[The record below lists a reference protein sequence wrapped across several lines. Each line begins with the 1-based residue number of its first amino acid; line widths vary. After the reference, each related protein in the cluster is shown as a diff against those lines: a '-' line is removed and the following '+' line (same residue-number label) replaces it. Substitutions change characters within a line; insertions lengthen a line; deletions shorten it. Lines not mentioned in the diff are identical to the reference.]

1 MITKIY
7 RVKGTFVMG
16 DEYHKFTKEYKA
28 TCEADVEQKI
38 YERFGSKHG
47 ITRNQISIK
56 EIEEIAPEDV
66 EDPIVKEILQAR
78 VGVIMEDQQRLN
90 NLLNEINAYRQ
101 QAELIQQ
108 QIELIQ
114 ASIAE
119 VDALSNT
126 LDDIEG
132 KEAVEAFVPVGAGS
146 FIKGELKSTDE
157 IIVSI
162 GSGLAVK
169 KDADGAREIL
179 AGQKEDLKD
188 SLDKMLANLQQCS
201 DIMGSL
207 QAQAEQIAA
216 AAQGNITQM

>member
-1 MITKIY
+1 
-7 RVKGTFVMG
+7 
-16 DEYHKFTKEYKA
+16 
-28 TCEADVEQKI
+28 
-38 YERFGSKHG
+38 
-47 ITRNQISIK
+47 
-56 EIEEIAPEDV
+56 
-66 EDPIVKEILQAR
+66 
-78 VGVIMEDQQRLN
+78 MEDQQRLN
-90 NLLNEINAYRQ
+90 SLLNEINAYRQ

-114 ASIAE
+114 SSIAE
-119 VDALSNT
+119 VDALSTT

-132 KEAVEAFVPVGAGS
+132 QESVEAFVPVGAGS

-201 DIMGSL
+201 DIIGSL

-216 AAQGNITQM
+216 ASQGNMTQMG

>member
-1 MITKIY
+1 
-7 RVKGTFVMG
+7 
-16 DEYHKFTKEYKA
+16 
-28 TCEADVEQKI
+28 
-38 YERFGSKHG
+38 
-47 ITRNQISIK
+47 
-56 EIEEIAPEDV
+56 
-66 EDPIVKEILQAR
+66 
-78 VGVIMEDQQRLN
+78 MEDQQRLN
-90 NLLNEINAYRQ
+90 SLLNEINAYRQ

-114 ASIAE
+114 SSIAV
-119 VDALSNT
+119 VDALSTT

-132 KEAVEAFVPVGAGS
+132 QESVEAFVPVGAGS

-201 DIMGSL
+201 DILGSL

-216 AAQGNITQM
+216 ASQGNMTQMG

>member
-1 MITKIY
+1 
-7 RVKGTFVMG
+7 
-16 DEYHKFTKEYKA
+16 
-28 TCEADVEQKI
+28 
-38 YERFGSKHG
+38 
-47 ITRNQISIK
+47 
-56 EIEEIAPEDV
+56 
-66 EDPIVKEILQAR
+66 
-78 VGVIMEDQQRLN
+78 MEDQQRLN

-101 QAELIQQ
+101 QAELIQH

-132 KEAVEAFVPVGAGS
+132 KDSVEAFVPVGAGS

-162 GSGLAVK
+162 GSGIAVK
-169 KDADGAREIL
+169 KDADGAREII

-188 SLDKMLANLQQCS
+188 SLDKMLANLQQVT
-201 DIMGSL
+201 DIVGNL
-207 QAQAEQIAA
+207 QAQAEQLAA
-216 AAQGNITQM
+216 AAQGNMTQMR